1 MQKEFI
7 FTKIYHISQIENI
20 IGINNLLSAIAAQ
33 ISVFWK
39 MYQLYKI
46 NKIIIIGKLFINI
59 KNN

>member
-7 FTKIYHISQIENI
+7 FTKIYNISQIENI

-33 ISVFWK
+33 ISVFSK

-46 NKIIIIGKLFINI
+46 NKIIIIGKPFIDI

>member
-7 FTKIYHISQIENI
+7 FTKIYNISQIENI

-33 ISVFWK
+33 ISVFSK

-46 NKIIIIGKLFINI
+46 NKIIIIGKPFINI

>member
-7 FTKIYHISQIENI
+7 FTKIYISQIENI

-33 ISVFWK
+33 ISVFSK

-46 NKIIIIGKLFINI
+46 NKIIIIGKPFINI